1 MGLVRGGCWCGFS
14 GGQGIR
20 LGLRPCMSETVAS
33 VVAGHV
39 VPLLQEH
46 LKFDYE
52 DVGDGYFC
60 LHLNLLFP
68 VGKGALQSQ
77 QGVPLISRVYNWKVR
92 VS

>member
-1 MGLVRGGCWCGFS
+1 MS
-14 GGQGIR
+14 GGQEAR
-20 LGLRPCMSETVAS
+20 LGVRPCPPDRVAD
-33 VVAGHV
+33 VIAGHV

-77 QGVPLISRVYNWKVR
+77 QGVPLISRVYNWKVC